1 MEIAKSGTREH
12 GTRYDYPIYHKHTDI
27 CQKLVE
33 KDILTAW
40 NIGPK
45 MIKKEGGVG

>member
-1 MEIAKSGTREH
+1 MEIAKSVATEH

-27 CQKLVE
+27 CQKLME

-40 NIGPK
+40 NIGQNT
-45 MIKKEGGVG
+45 IKSYSHL